1 MAVDPHTAKLIAQ
14 AVISRITDEEKRQKM
29 IIGIVAGVIIFILL
43 IATPMLLVTSAWED
57 IQEFFGFKTQEELHS
72 SHIYTTLYKVKTEY
86 GYELNIGELNF
97 NGKLPMPVIKPIITC
112 AFGMR
117 KHPITGQMNYHSGI
131 DLASKWHS
139 PVMSVLDGK
148 VVFAGVSGSYGNC
161 VKIEHPYGDGT
172 IYTLYAHLAEIY
184 VVQGQ
189 EVIQGTIIGS
199 QGGDPLRDKNPGS
212 STGSHLHFEIRKS
225 SGGDFV
231 DPALYL
237 FAGGEE

>member
-1 MAVDPHTAKLIAQ
+1 MMAIDPHTAKLIAQ
-14 AVISRITDEEKRQKM
+14 AVISKITDEEKRQKM
-29 IIGIVAGVIIFILL
+29 IIGIIAGVTIFILV
-43 IATPMLLVTSAWED
+43 IATPMFLVESAWED
-57 IQEFFGFKTQEELHS
+57 VQEFFGFKTEEEFHS
-72 SHIYTTLYKVKTEY
+72 SHIYKTLYKVKTEY

-97 NGKLPMPVIKPIITC
+97 NGKLPMPVIKPIITS
-112 AFGMR
+112 AFGTR
-117 KHPITGQMNYHSGI
+117 KHPISGQINFHSGI

-161 VKIEHPYGDGT
+161 VKIEHNYGEET
-172 IYTLYAHLAEIY
+172 IFTLYAHLAEID

-189 EVIQGTIIGS
+189 EVIQGTIIGT

-212 STGSHLHFEIRKS
+212 STGTHLHFEIRKS

-237 FAGGEE
+237 FVGE